1 MRICILGGGL
11 CGLVAAL
18 RLSGSSEV
26 TLLERDREPGGCLS
40 SWRIGE
46 GSFVERFYHH
56 CFAGDTHLLSLLA
69 ETGLSDRLEWLR
81 GTTGSFADGKIHPLN
96 TPAEILRYPYLSL
109 PEKARLA
116 LFTRKAGRLKE
127 GDLDAVTARD
137 FILDHLGERI
147 YSQFFRPLL
156 RSKFGD
162 RENEVSAGWLVSR
175 VAIRSNRGLSGER
188 LGYLLGGFHHLV
200 ERLSELAGKQGC
212 RMETG
217 TPATRIGRKNGS
229 WVVNGTAYDRV
240 LSTIPPRELT
250 RIGGPEL
257 PPIPYQG
264 AACMTLG
271 INRDVTNGVYWL
283 NMKDPAPYGAVV
295 SHTNF
300 VPPERYGGRIL
311 YLASYF
317 QGAMDPTLPDR
328 MVIDFCSRFGVGPES
343 ILWRKMAVEP
353 FAGPVYVT
361 GYRSH
366 IPAYE
371 EGGLFLAGMF
381 SRPNYPERS
390 MEGSILAATEVAARM
405 QQGAVARE

>member
-18 RLSGSSEV
+18 RLSRSLEV

-40 SWRIGE
+40 SYRLD
-46 GSFVERFYHH
+46 GSWVERFYHH
-56 CFAGDTHLLSLLA
+56 CFTGDAHLLSLLA
-69 ETGLSDRLEWLR
+69 EIGLSDRLEWLR
-81 GTTGSFADGKIHPLN
+81 GTTGSFAEGKVYPLN
-96 TPAEILRYPYLSL
+96 TPLEILRYPYLSA
-109 PEKARLA
+109 PDKARLA
-116 LFTRKAGRLKE
+116 LFTLKARRMKA

-137 FILDHLGERI
+137 FIVERLGEGI

-162 RENEVSAGWLVSR
+162 RENEVSAGWLISR

-188 LGYLLGGFHHLV
+188 LGYLKGGFHLLV
-200 ERLSELAGKQGC
+200 ERLAELAGKQGC
-212 RMETG
+212 AMETG
-217 TPATRIGRKNGS
+217 TPATRIERKGGG
-229 WVVNGTAYDRV
+229 WTVNGTFYDRI
-240 LSTIPPRELT
+240 LSTIPPREVT

-257 PPIPYQG
+257 PAIPYQG

-271 INRDVTNGVYWL
+271 LDQDVTEGVYWL

-300 VPPERYGGRIL
+300 IPPERYGERVL

-317 QGAMDPTLPDR
+317 QEKMDPALPGKMAD
-328 MVIDFCSRFGVGPES
+328 DFCSRFGVPPES
-343 ILWRKMAVEP
+343 IRWRRMAVEP
-353 FAGPVYVT
+353 FAGPVYIT
-361 GYRSH
+361 GYRDH

-371 EGGLFLAGMF
+371 RGGIFLAGMF
-381 SRPNYPERS
+381 SPPNYPERS
-390 MEGSILAATEVAARM
+390 MEGSTIAGTEAARRVEE
-405 QQGAVARE
+405 AVGHG